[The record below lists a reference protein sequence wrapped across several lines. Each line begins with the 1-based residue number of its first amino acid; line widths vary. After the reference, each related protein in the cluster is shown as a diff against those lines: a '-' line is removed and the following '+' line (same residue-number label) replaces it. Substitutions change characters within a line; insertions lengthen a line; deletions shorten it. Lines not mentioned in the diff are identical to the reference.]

1 MSVPSLAPTGHAATA
16 LRPAPTLADR
26 WQALR
31 RRRGAALWTTL
42 AVLVVAVTVAM
53 LWPPTYRSTGTILIE
68 QQELPQDLVQ
78 STITTY
84 ADQRIQIISQRVMTT
99 DNLLRLIDR
108 FNLYPALR
116 RNQPREVLL
125 ARMRKDIHFAMISA
139 DVMDPRE
146 GRATK
151 ADIAFT
157 VSYDSRDPGI
167 ASRVANELVTLYL
180 DENLRNRQQLS
191 ADAESFLAQQ
201 AQQLEQS
208 IAATQGQLA
217 TFKNEHINTLPDE
230 QMVNR
235 ESLLR
240 AQDEVR
246 DADTQLRSL
255 AQQITYL
262 EAQLAQISPS
272 SQVYTSTGERVLSP
286 SDELKFL
293 RTQYDQLS
301 AIYAPD
307 HPDVLRVK
315 QEIAGLE
322 HAIGQVDSS
331 NDLQRELEQA
341 RTQLAQLRQRYAPD
355 HPDVVRLQRRIDALT
370 QAVKAAPASAVTAT
384 AAAPAQPDN
393 PAYIEVKAQREA
405 ALAQQASL
413 LSQRAA
419 LQASVDDLQHRLAAS
434 PAVERDYDALMTQ
447 LNNEQ
452 IQYREVRQKQMDA
465 KISQNME
472 DEQKGER
479 FTLIDPPLVPE
490 QPTSPNRH
498 MLLLLG
504 VMMALAAGLGMV
516 ALLES
521 RDHSVRNR
529 RDLELLLQVPPLA
542 ILPRMVTRGE
552 LLRQRWRRRLTLMG
566 GVAVIAIMLVLT
578 NLFYRPLDVLWD
590 VAWRRMGG

>member
-1 MSVPSLAPTGHAATA
+1 
-16 LRPAPTLADR
+16 
-26 WQALR
+26 
-31 RRRGAALWTTL
+31 
-42 AVLVVAVTVAM
+42 VLVVAVTVAM

-84 ADQRIQIISQRVMTT
+84 ADQRIQVISQRVMTT

-116 RNQPREVLL
+116 RNQPREALL
-125 ARMRKDIHFAMISA
+125 ARMRKDTHFAMISA

-208 IAATQGQLA
+208 IAATQSQLA
-217 TFKNEHINTLPDE
+217 SFKNQHINTLPDE

-322 HAIGQVDSS
+322 RAIGPVDSS
-331 NDLQRELEQA
+331 NDLQRELQQA
-341 RTQLAQLRQRYAPD
+341 RTQLAQLRQHYAPD

-370 QAVKAAPASAVTAT
+370 QAVKAAPASAAT
-384 AAAPAQPDN
+384 AAATVSAPAQPDN

-413 LSQRAA
+413 LGQRAA
-419 LQASVDDLQHRLAAS
+419 LQASVDDLQRRLAAS
-434 PAVERDYDALMTQ
+434 PAVERDFDALMTQ

-498 MLLLLG
+498 LLMLLG

-542 ILPRMVTRGE
+542 ILPRIVTRGE
-552 LLRQRWRRRLTLMG
+552 LLRQRWRRRLGLMG
-566 GVAVIAIMLVLT
+566 GVAAIGIVLVLT
-578 NLFYRPLDVLWD
+578 NFFYRPLDVLWE